1 MSDMFENFQPAALSG
16 NMLSSGNQP
25 AALSGNML
33 SSGSLSRNF
42 QSMSMSGKGSPR
54 HDHIQAGM
62 SRMSRDQ
69 LVALCVKH
77 DLSISGS
84 KSVLIDR
91 IRLCF
96 GITRTH
102 ERVQSKSGL

>member
-1 MSDMFENFQPAALSG
+1 MSDIFGNFQPADQAMSG
-16 NMLSSGNQP
+16 KISQP
-25 AALSGNML
+25 DVI
-33 SSGSLSRNF
+33 SSGSFSRNV
-42 QSMSMSGKGSPR
+42 QSMSMSSKGSPR

-84 KSVLIDR
+84 MLFLIDR
-91 IRLCF
+91 IRILF
-96 GITRTH
+96 GITRTRGRGS
-102 ERVQSKSGL
+102 E